1 MLIEHELEKEHCQ
14 MMRLFLYST
23 MFFSGMFF
31 VSNVHAA
38 SFKCENA
45 QTQTEHAVC
54 EHRVLNDADVK
65 MATTYNIIRR
75 LVPMGTRGAI
85 QDQQVK
91 WLQLRDQCR
100 DNVSCL
106 TDVYKMRQQ
115 KLDIYM
121 ERVYKQGPF

>member
-1 MLIEHELEKEHCQ
+1 MNWEKEHCK
-14 MMRLFLYST
+14 MMKLFLYSAVL
-23 MFFSGMFF
+23 FSGISLM
-31 VSNVHAA
+31 SNAYAA
-38 SFKCENA
+38 SFKCEHA

-100 DNVSCL
+100 DNVTCL

-115 KLDIYM
+115 KLDMYM